1 MSQTLDG
8 VTVGFASP
16 GHPAR
21 RMLAGLRDIMAG
33 SGSPQSRLDKIVA
46 MIAAEFGADVCSC
59 YVMRPGEVLELFST
73 VGLNPEAVHNTR
85 LRSGEGVVGTIAVSA
100 RPLSIPDAPNHP
112 NFAYRPETGE
122 DPFRSLMGVPILRGG
137 KVRGVLVVQTV
148 QPRRYGD
155 DEVELLQTVAMVTA
169 ELMAGGAL
177 EDPQSATGAALPGML
192 PARMEGVS
200 VNGGLAEGLAV
211 LHRPQL
217 TVRQLVAEDPAN
229 ERLRFDEALASMHK
243 SLDALLARTADDGI
257 QDTHEIL
264 QSYRM
269 FAEDR
274 GWLNRIYEAID
285 TGLTAEAAVQRVQN
299 DMSARIAHVTD
310 PYLRERLL
318 DFDDLATRTLLHLA
332 GHSSLAYAGTLPDDV
347 VLVARTMGPA
357 ELLDYDRERLRA
369 LVLEE
374 GSATSH
380 VSIIARAL
388 DIPVVV
394 RCQEAMTLIES
405 MDRVIVDGDNAN
417 VFVRPAEDVQEAFR
431 INLAHRRDLRQS
443 YADAAALPSVTR
455 DGTAVSLNL
464 NAGLLTDVPHL
475 HDTGADGIGLYRTEI
490 PFMVRPSYPTVEEQ
504 TDLYAKVLDQAD
516 GKPVI
521 FRTLDVGGD
530 KMLPYFSFSQ
540 ENPAL
545 GWRAI
550 RIGLDRPA
558 ILRIQL
564 RAMLRAAAGRP
575 IGIMF
580 PMVTEVEEFDAAR
593 RLLTVELDRAVSLGS
608 VVPAQVKIGVMLEVP
623 ALLWQLPHL
632 LPRTDFV
639 AVGSNDLLQ
648 YLFAADRGNTKVAH
662 RYDPLS
668 PVVLNMLAEL
678 AETAKRF
685 GVPLSLCGE
694 IAGRPLEAMALLG
707 VGFRSLSMA
716 AASLGPVKEMVR
728 ALPLADLEDY
738 LATLMSSPRS
748 SLREHFRAFARDHGI
763 PT

>member
-1 MSQTLDG
+1 MSQILDG

-16 GHPAR
+16 SHPAR
-21 RMLAGLRDIMAG
+21 RLLAALRDIMAG
-33 SGSPQSRLDKIVA
+33 SGAAQARLDKIVQ

-73 VGLNPEAVHNTR
+73 FGLNPDAVHHTR

-100 RPLSIPDAPNHP
+100 RPMSIPDAPAHP

-122 DPFRSLMGVPILRGG
+122 DPFHSLMGVPVLRGG
-137 KVRGVLVVQTV
+137 KVRGVLAVQTV
-148 QPRRYGD
+148 QPRRYGE

-169 ELMAGGAL
+169 ELIGGGEL
-177 EDPQSATGAALPGML
+177 EDPQAATGPTLPGML
-192 PARMEGVS
+192 PARIEGVS

-217 TVRQLVAEDPAN
+217 TVRQLVAEDPEA
-229 ERLRFDEALASMHK
+229 ERRRFDEALASMHR
-243 SLDALLARTADDGI
+243 SLDGLLARTADDGI

-285 TGLTAEAAVQRVQN
+285 NGLTAEAAVQRVQN
-299 DMSARIAHVTD
+299 DMSARIAHITD

-318 DFDDLATRTLLHLA
+318 DFEDLATRTLLHLA
-332 GHSSLAYAGTLPDDV
+332 GHSSLAYAGTLPEDV

-405 MDRVIVDGDNAN
+405 LDRVIVDGDNAS

-431 INLAHRRDLRQS
+431 VNLAHRADLHQT
-443 YADAAALPSVTR
+443 YAEAAGLPSVTR
-455 DGTAVSLNL
+455 DGVAVSLRL

-475 HDTGADGIGLYRTEI
+475 HDIGADGIGLYRTEI
-490 PFMVRPSYPTVEEQ
+490 PFMVRPAYPTVEEQ
-504 TDLYAKVLDQAD
+504 TELYAKVIDQCD
-516 GKPVI
+516 GKPLI

-540 ENPAL
+540 DNPAL

-580 PMVTEVEEFDAAR
+580 PMITEVAEYDAAR
-593 RLLTVELDRAVSLGS
+593 RLLMVEMDRAVGEGT
-608 VVPAQVKIGVMLEVP
+608 VVPAQVRIGVMLEVP

-632 LPRTDFV
+632 LPRVDFL

-648 YLFAADRGNTKVAH
+648 YLFAADRGNTKVAQ

-668 PVVLNMLAEL
+668 PPALN
-678 AETAKRF
+678 
-685 GVPLSLCGE
+685 
-694 IAGRPLEAMALLG
+694 ALLG
-707 VGFRSLSMA
+707 LGYRSLSMA
-716 AASLGPVKEMVR
+716 AASMGPVKRMVR
-728 ALPLADLEDY
+728 ALPLGELEGY
-738 LATLMSSPRS
+738 LATLRSAPRP
-748 SLREHFRAFARDHGI
+748 SLREHLRAFARDHGVPI
-763 PT
+763 